1 MTAEEKTAS
10 TRLRI
15 RVQAYE
21 HRVLDSSVRQ
31 IVDVLSRLNAVV
43 AGPIPLPTLINKY
56 TVNRST
62 FVHKDS
68 RDQMEMRIHRRLV
81 DILNP
86 SAKITEALQGLD
98 LPSSVSVAM
107 KIS

>member
-1 MTAEEKTAS
+1 MSAEKKIAT

-21 HRVLDSSVRQ
+21 HRVLESSVRQ
-31 IVDVLSRLNAVV
+31 IIDVLNRLQANI

-62 FVHKDS
+62 FVYKDS
-68 RDQMEMRIHRRLV
+68 RDQMEMRIHRRLIDV
-81 DILNP
+81 FNP
-86 SAKITEALQGLD
+86 SAKITEALGSFD

-107 KIS
+107 KIT